1 MSPTRASTA
10 GAIGAIVAVGLRR
23 LTRDRT
29 SLFFIVA
36 LPLLVTLLIGLALPG
51 GDGEADARRLGVVAT
66 PGAEDLVAA
75 LDAEPRLAVEAYDRR
90 ADLEAA
96 LRRGQVAAG
105 VVLDDAA
112 VAALDGG
119 QAEPAEVAFLSGAL
133 GPELPAREAVLAV
146 LRAADGGAAAEP
158 PSLAVDARTVGEGG
172 GQAVPGGFAF
182 TAPANLV
189 LFVFLNTLVS
199 ASLFCDTRQLG
210 ILERAGASPVPR
222 VTLLAG
228 ETTTRLAV
236 ALVQAAII
244 VLAGAALF
252 DVAWGDPL
260 AVAALVL
267 LLSLAAAGAAMLLAV
282 ALRTEARVSALAPPL
297 GIGLG
302 MLGGALWPLEI
313 VGEPLRSLG
322 YATPHAWAM
331 DGLLRTG
338 AAGAGLGD
346 LGGPLLALASFAVVL
361 LGLAAFTLSRQRL
374 APAH

>member
-23 LTRDRT
+23 LSRDRT

-36 LPLLVTLLIGLALPG
+36 LPLLVTLLIGLAIPD
-51 GDGEADARRLGVVAT
+51 GDGGVEARRLGVVAT
-66 PGAEDLVAA
+66 PGAEAVVAA
-75 LDAEPRLAVEAYDRR
+75 LDAEPRLAVEAYDTR

-105 VVLDDAA
+105 TVVDDAA
-112 VAALDGG
+112 LAALDGQPG
-119 QAEPAEVAFLSGAL
+119 EAAEVTFLSGAL
-133 GPELPAREAVLAV
+133 GPDLAAREAVRTV
-146 LRAADGGAAAEP
+146 LREAAGAAP
-158 PSLAVDARTVGEGG
+158 STPSSLAVAARTIGEDD
-172 GQAVPGGFAF
+172 GQGVPGGFAF

-189 LFVFLNTLVS
+189 LFVVLNTLVS

-236 ALVQAAII
+236 ALVQAGII

-260 AVAALVL
+260 AVAAVVA

-282 ALRTEARVSALAPPL
+282 VLRTEARVSALAPPL

-302 MLGGALWPLEI
+302 MLGGALWPLEV

-331 DGLLRTG
+331 EGLLRTG
-338 AAGAGLGD
+338 ATGAGLGE
-346 LGGPLLALASFAVVL
+346 LGGPLAALAGFAAALLALAALV
-361 LGLAAFTLSRQRL
+361 LSRQRL